1 MLTPPLPSLKAW
13 LRLAP
18 ATLASIGTLPT
29 TPAILTA
36 ASSQKPMERL
46 TARLAAAL
54 HLSYGTPPVP
64 PAI

>member
-1 MLTPPLPSLKAW
+1 
-13 LRLAP
+13 
-18 ATLASIGTLPT
+18 
-29 TPAILTA
+29 
-36 ASSQKPMERL
+36 MERL